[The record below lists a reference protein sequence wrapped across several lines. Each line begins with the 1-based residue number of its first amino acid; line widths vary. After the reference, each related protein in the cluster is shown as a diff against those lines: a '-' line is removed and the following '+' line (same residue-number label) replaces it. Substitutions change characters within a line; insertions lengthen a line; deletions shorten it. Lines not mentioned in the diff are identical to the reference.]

1 MKATK
6 KVRFEKQVLVQHMT
20 VAEQGCDSHFD
31 SNFNQECH
39 EVEEDAAAIND
50 NFSTEL
56 PYMSVLPTSSTV
68 FINSLNFTNRSR
80 WIMSNSNINDIPPVL
95 PVGLPYFSVL
105 PTSST
110 AFVNSLNFIN
120 RSRWIMSNTNM
131 NDIPPLIPFR
141 QNRNPAN
148 TILNSALSILEWPQ
162 DIISPGIEYTVK
174 QARAA

>member
-6 KVRFEKQVLVQHMT
+6 KVRFEKQVSVLHMT
-20 VAEQGCDSHFD
+20 AAEQGCDSHFD
-31 SNFNQECH
+31 SNINHECH
-39 EVEEDAAAIND
+39 EVEEEDAAAIND
-50 NFSTEL
+50 AFSTEL
-56 PYMSVLPTSSTV
+56 PYLSVLPTSSTV
-68 FINSLNFTNRSR
+68 FINSLNFT
-80 WIMSNSNINDIPPVL
+80 
-95 PVGLPYFSVL
+95 
-105 PTSST
+105 
-110 AFVNSLNFIN
+110 N